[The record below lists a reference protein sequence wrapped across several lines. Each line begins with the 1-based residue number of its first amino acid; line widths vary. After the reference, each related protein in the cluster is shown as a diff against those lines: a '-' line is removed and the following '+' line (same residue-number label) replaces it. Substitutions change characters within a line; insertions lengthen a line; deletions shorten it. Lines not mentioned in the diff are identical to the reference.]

1 MNNIKPVRIRFF
13 DTNKF
18 SEVEV
23 PVSIKK
29 GDFVVIE
36 SEKGEELV
44 LVLGNTV
51 YTPELKNYKFLR
63 KATKEDIM
71 KFDAYEN
78 EAQRH
83 LETCK
88 EEASN
93 QGLKMNLLKAYIP
106 INRSKVIFYYT
117 AESRVDFRE
126 LVKILAKRIK
136 MRIEMRQVGVR
147 DGVQIAGAIG
157 ICGQQCCCNVFLDKF
172 ENISVEILEDQNL
185 PPTPT
190 KFTGICGRLMCCLTY
205 ELGNYEIKKDLP
217 EIGSTINWDGKDY
230 IVKYYDFIREKII
243 LTNEENDTIEIGFK
257 ELEEKGMIKPQK
269 SCGGCNGC
277 GSKENLT
284 MPEAE
289 LN

>member
-78 EAQRH
+78 EA
-83 LETCK
+83 
-88 EEASN
+88 
-93 QGLKMNLLKAYIP
+93 
-106 INRSKVIFYYT
+106 
-117 AESRVDFRE
+117 
-126 LVKILAKRIK
+126 
-136 MRIEMRQVGVR
+136 
-147 DGVQIAGAIG
+147 
-157 ICGQQCCCNVFLDKF
+157 
-172 ENISVEILEDQNL
+172 ENILKPVKKKQA
-185 PPTPT
+185 
-190 KFTGICGRLMCCLTY
+190 
-205 ELGNYEIKKDLP
+205 IK
-217 EIGSTINWDGKDY
+217 
-230 IVKYYDFIREKII
+230 
-243 LTNEENDTIEIGFK
+243 
-257 ELEEKGMIKPQK
+257 
-269 SCGGCNGC
+269 
-277 GSKENLT
+277 
-284 MPEAE
+284 A
-289 LN
+289 